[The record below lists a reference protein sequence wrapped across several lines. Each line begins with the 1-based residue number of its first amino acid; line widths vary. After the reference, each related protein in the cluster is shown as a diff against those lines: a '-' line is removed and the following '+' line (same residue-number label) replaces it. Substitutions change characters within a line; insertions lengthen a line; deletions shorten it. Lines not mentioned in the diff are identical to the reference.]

1 MYSNTCFPDFYLQQ
15 LAGCS
20 AQSLN
25 PLDGGVWGQH
35 GHHPLMN
42 YQYGSSFMHPF
53 QSQALLNSS
62 MGGCC
67 PSHNFGG
74 QMNFYGHPNQMIA
87 HLLDARRGDILRNE
101 IVYLV
106 ANNLRDVRNMDNIVR
121 ALSTGRPVG
130 YTEVVKSV
138 LADRIKDEKVARLL
152 KAIATEQ
159 KLNHKVDD
167 VINVLQ
173 SVSPAAEMQ
182 LARVND
188 HRRDVADRLFAK
200 EAQSLLTHDLV
211 SQAHLGS
218 LGRNYGIN
226 TFGCGTFGFAG
237 LGNTLGTP
245 GYLNPMGS
253 GMETI
258 DRYGSALQQ
267 VLASGV

>member
-1 MYSNTCFPDFYLQQ
+1 
-15 LAGCS
+15 
-20 AQSLN
+20 
-25 PLDGGVWGQH
+25 
-35 GHHPLMN
+35 MN
-42 YQYGSSFMHPF
+42 YQYGSSFMQPF

-62 MGGCC
+62 MGGCY

-74 QMNFYGHPNQMIA
+74 QMNYYAHPNPMIA

-106 ANNLRDVRNMDNIVR
+106 ANNLRGVRNMDNVVR

-130 YTEVVKSV
+130 SAEVVKSV

-218 LGRNYGIN
+218 LGRNYGMN
-226 TFGCGTFGFAG
+226 TFGCGTFGFAGNTGLSGNIGLANNSTFGSPIFNHYG

-253 GMETI
+253 GMENI
-258 DRYGSALQQ
+258 DKYGSALQQ